1 MAEEKKDSITETVK
15 TVIYA
20 VLLALLIR
28 SVAFE
33 PFNIPSG
40 SMLPNL
46 LVGDYLFVSK
56 YSYGYSRYSF
66 PLGIAPIEGR
76 WWYDSKPGQP
86 QVGDK
91 VVFKL
96 PTNPSINYIKRLV
109 GKPGDTIQV
118 KEGRLYINNKLV
130 ERKLVGASKMGN
142 EELTKYE
149 ETLPN
154 GVKHFIL
161 ERSDEEALDD
171 TDEYKVPAGH
181 YFMMGDNRDNSADS
195 RVKELVG
202 FVPAENLLGPARF
215 IFFSLGEDF
224 DIRHP
229 WDFFGHI
236 RYSRM
241 FRSTTP

>member
-1 MAEEKKDSITETVK
+1 MAEKKDSITETVK

-20 VLLALLIR
+20 VLLALFIR

-40 SMLPNL
+40 SMLPNF

-66 PLGIAPIEGR
+66 PLGIVPINGR
-76 WWYDSKPGQP
+76 WWYDGAPSQP
-86 QVGDK
+86 QMGDK

-96 PTNPSINYIKRLV
+96 PTNPSVNYIKRLI
-109 GKPGDTIQV
+109 GTPGDTIQV
-118 KEGRLYINNKLV
+118 KAGRLYINGKMI
-130 ERKLVGASKMGN
+130 ERTYLGDYTTK
-142 EELTKYE
+142 EETLKKYE
-149 ETLPN
+149 EALPN
-154 GVKHFIL
+154 GVKHIIL
-161 ERSDEEALDD
+161 ERSDEEALDN
-171 TDEYKVPAGH
+171 TELYTIPAGH

-195 RVKELVG
+195 RVTELVG
-202 FVPAENLLGPARF
+202 FVPLENLLGPARF
-215 IFFSLGEDF
+215 TFFSLDEDF
-224 DIRHP
+224 DIRKP

-241 FRSTTP
+241 FRPVAP